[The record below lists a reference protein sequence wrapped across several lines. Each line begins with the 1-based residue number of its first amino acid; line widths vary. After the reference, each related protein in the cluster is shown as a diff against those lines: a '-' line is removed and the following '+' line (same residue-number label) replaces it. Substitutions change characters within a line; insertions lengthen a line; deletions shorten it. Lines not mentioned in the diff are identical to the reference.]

1 VFSILKLSGL
11 ASQRSID
18 LIFGYR
24 VLSGALVSLMLVATP
39 VAHATVSGASSFE
52 IWTGGGGSGADLA
65 RFTAKSSI
73 RFDLDDAWRFDGALR
88 LEAASDDIGLGRRD
102 GFAAISRP
110 ILLGSDVRL
119 EVDRATISWRRDNTE
134 VILGKQ
140 TVPWGSLDGLQVT
153 DRFDPVRRRDFV
165 FTDVRPDRIS
175 RWGARLRF
183 RIGSAGVDV
192 AATPDSSVSQQAEPG
207 ATFEATAPR
216 FRGGIPTAAGGLPIR
231 KSQRET
237 SLAEATYGLRLS
249 HKIDAWDVTALVMSG
264 PETDPTL
271 SLARG
276 PSGPVVEL
284 LHPRRSVFGVTAERP
299 LGSTVIKLEV
309 AHIPDQPANILGST
323 PLARA
328 DLARTLIG
336 AGLDWDAPDGWF
348 ANAQIA
354 FDHIEQAS
362 GSPTARPKQD
372 LIATLRLQ
380 RGFSNDT
387 LLLKTELIGSLSDGD
402 GVARAS
408 LEWRASDVIS
418 MQVGADAVW
427 GDRNDTFGQFEGGSR
442 LWLKLK
448 ASM

>member
-1 VFSILKLSGL
+1 MFGTIARFGL
-11 ASQRSID
+11 LAFWIC
-18 LIFGYR
+18 
-24 VLSGALVSLMLVATP
+24 VTTP
-39 VAHATVSGASSFE
+39 VAHATVSGVSNLE
-52 IWTGGGGSGADLA
+52 ILTGGGKKGADLA
-65 RFTAKSSI
+65 RFAAKSSI
-73 RFDLDDAWRFDGALR
+73 RLDIDDAWRFDGAVR
-88 LEAASDDIGLGRRD
+88 LEAASDDVGLGRRD
-102 GFAAISRP
+102 GFVAISRP

-119 EVDRATISWRRDNTE
+119 EIDRATLSWRRGNTE

-165 FTDVRPDRIS
+165 LTDVRPDRIS

-183 RIGSAGVDV
+183 HIGGVGVDV
-192 AATPDSSVSQQAEPG
+192 AAAPDSSVSQQAEPG

-231 KSQRET
+231 KNQREL

-249 HKIDAWDVTALVMSG
+249 QKIDAWDVTALAMSG

-271 SLARG
+271 SLAHH
-276 PSGPVVEL
+276 PSGPMVEL
-284 LHPRRSVFGVTAERP
+284 LHPRRLVFGVTAERS

-309 AHIPDQPANILGST
+309 AHIPDQPVNILGSA

-328 DLARTLIG
+328 DRARTLIG

-354 FDHIEQAS
+354 FDHIEQAT
-362 GSPTARPKQD
+362 GSPAARPEQD

-408 LEWRASDVIS
+408 LEWRASDVVS
-418 MQVGADAVW
+418 LQVGADAVW
-427 GDRNDTFGQFEGGSR
+427 GNRNDTFGQFEGGSR
-442 LWLKLK
+442 FWIKLK